1 MILYIEKK
9 RQIYFT
15 KINVLF
21 IFLNRQ
27 TKKTFRKSP
36 YILKTKP
43 LKKCIQ
49 NYKKIAFNEGHLT
62 TNDGSFLYFISFNFL
77 ELFSVISVLQNI
89 FSGTL
94 S

>member
-1 MILYIEKK
+1 MCY
-9 RQIYFT
+9 
-15 KINVLF
+15 LF
-21 IFLNRQ
+21 SLIDKQ
-27 TKKTFRKSP
+27 KKTIRKSP

-77 ELFSVISVLQNI
+77 ELF
-89 FSGTL
+89 FSDFSFTKHI
-94 S
+94 